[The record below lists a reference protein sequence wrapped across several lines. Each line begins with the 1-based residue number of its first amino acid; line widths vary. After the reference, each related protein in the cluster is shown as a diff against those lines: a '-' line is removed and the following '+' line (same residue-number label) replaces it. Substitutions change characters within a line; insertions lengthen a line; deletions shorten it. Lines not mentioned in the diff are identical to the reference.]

1 MAKILL
7 DTNIIIHREANK
19 IVNKD
24 IGILFYWFDR
34 LKDEKWVHR
43 LTVEEIKK
51 HRDPDIVSTMEA
63 KIMNYHIQTIDSP
76 DNEVIERIR
85 EKDTSAND
93 SNDTSI
99 LKELYFNRFDYLIT
113 EDRNIHRKANFLS
126 ISEKVFTIDSFL
138 EKVNAENPGL
148 VNYKVLSVKKVK
160 FGEVNIKDLFF
171 DSFKNDYA
179 EFESWFIRKSEDLSY
194 VCLTDGFVQ
203 AFLFLKIEGTDEN
216 YSDIAPMLPPKKRL
230 KIGTFK
236 VESTG
241 FKLGERF
248 LKIIFDNALINNVDE
263 IYVTIF
269 GNTPEQTML
278 INLLEDWGFVCWG
291 EKKTKNGVE
300 KVLIRNFQ
308 QIVNTVNP
316 KLSFPLASLN
326 TKKHIVPIYPDYH
339 TSLLPDS
346 ILNTESPTNF
356 EENEP
361 FRNAIQKVYISRS
374 INRNLNPGDLMVFYR
389 TAEAGSSAYYNSVV
403 TTIAIVENTI
413 QNIVDEEQF
422 IKLCRKRSV
431 FTDDDLR
438 AHWNHN
444 PRYRPFIVNF
454 LHVYSLPRRINL
466 KRLIEIGVIANVT
479 SAPRGFEPLSDIQF
493 QSIIN
498 ESGTTTN
505 FLKAN

>member
-24 IGILFYWFDR
+24 IGILFNWFDR
-34 LKDEKWVHR
+34 LKYEKWVHR

-51 HRDPDIVSTMEA
+51 HKDPDIVSTMEA
-63 KIMNYHIQTIDSP
+63 KIRNYHIQTIDSH

-85 EKDTSAND
+85 KNDTSEND

-113 EDRNIHRKANFLS
+113 EDRNIHKKANLLS

-138 EKVNAENPGL
+138 EKVNAENPEL

-160 FGEVNIKDLFF
+160 FGEVNIKDSFF

-179 EFESWFIRKSEDLSY
+179 EFENWFVRKSEELSY
-194 VCLTDGFVQ
+194 VCLTDGAVR
-203 AFLFLKIEGTDEN
+203 AFLFLKVEGTDEN
-216 YSDIAPMLPPKKRL
+216 YSDVTPILPPKKRL

-241 FKLGERF
+241 LKLGERF

-269 GNTPEQTML
+269 GNTEEQIRL
-278 INLLEDWGFVCWG
+278 IRLLEDWGFTFWG
-291 EKKTKNGVE
+291 EKSTQNGIE
-300 KVLIRNFQ
+300 KVYIRDFRQ
-308 QIVNTVNP
+308 AVNTMSP
-316 KLSFPLASLN
+316 KLSFPLVSGN
-326 TKKHIVPIYPDYH
+326 TNKFIVPIYPDYH

-374 INRNLNPGDLMVFYR
+374 INRNLNPGDLIIFYR
-389 TAEAGSSAYYNSVV
+389 TKEPGSNAYYNSVV

-413 QNIVDEEQF
+413 QNIANEEQF

-466 KRLIEIGVIANVT
+466 QRLIELGVIANIT
-479 SAPRGFEPLSDIQF
+479 SVPRGFEPLNDTQF
-493 QSIIN
+493 QSIIS
-498 ESGTTTN
+498 ESGSVTN
-505 FLKAN
+505 FLKGK